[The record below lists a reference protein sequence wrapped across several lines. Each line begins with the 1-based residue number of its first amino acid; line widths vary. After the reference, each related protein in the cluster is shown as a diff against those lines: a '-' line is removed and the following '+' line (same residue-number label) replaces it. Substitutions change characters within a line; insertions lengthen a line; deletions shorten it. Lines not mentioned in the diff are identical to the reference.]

1 MKVESVQD
9 GNGEAAPGKVLVLNS
24 SYQPL
29 NTVNVRR
36 AVILVLK
43 KKAEIVERD
52 GAYLRSENLSLPV
65 PLVIRLAY
73 FVHVPQKGI
82 PLSRRAV
89 FARDNHTCQYCGGR
103 AESIDHVVP
112 RSRGG
117 KHEWENVVAACRRCN
132 TRKMNRLPHE
142 AGLRLLRKP
151 FRPKGYV
158 WLYGVEGGIPRA
170 WEPYLDSA
178 LVG

>member
-1 MKVESVQD
+1 MRAGSHSEEVGGMS
-9 GNGEAAPGKVLVLNS
+9 GGRVLVLNS

-36 AVILVLK
+36 AVVLVLK

-52 GAYLRSENLSLPV
+52 GAHIRSETIALPV
-65 PLVIRLAY
+65 PLVIRLVY

-89 FARDNHTCQYCGGR
+89 FARDNHICQYCGGK

-112 RSRGG
+112 KSRGG

-132 TRKMNRLPHE
+132 ARKMNRLPQE
-142 AGLRLLRKP
+142 AGLSLIRKP
-151 FRPKGYV
+151 FRPKGYA
-158 WLYGVEGGIPRA
+158 WLFGVEGGIPRA